1 MPVSITPTSI
11 LVRINGQVPW
21 RCFVARTGEW
31 IAVCD
36 PLKLTLQAESWNE
49 LVEDMGST
57 LDALLKELLS
67 TNDFDR
73 FMRENGWT
81 VIGPIP
87 TPLQAE
93 NIRFDLPFVP
103 IVTGPYDS
111 SRVLHQ

>member
-1 MPVSITPTSI
+1 MPLVKT

-21 RCFVARTGEW
+21 RCFPAQSGDW
-31 IAVCD
+31 IGICD

-49 LVEDMGST
+49 LVDEMAIS
-57 LDALLKELLS
+57 LNAFLRELF
-67 TNDFDR
+67 TTHEFDR

-87 TPLQAE
+87 TQEQAE

-103 IVTGPYDS
+103 IVTGQYDS
-111 SRVLHQ
+111 SRMLPQ